1 MIDDAHYPP
10 RPPGALARQP
20 KATDTAEAEFLALGE
35 GARQWLI
42 EAASGTS
49 RVKVKMAQAVELGKG
64 VMPLAR

>member
-42 EAASGTS
+42 EAASAGTS
-49 RVKVKMAQAVELGKG
+49 RVKVKMAKQWSSAKG
-64 VMPLAR
+64 